1 MCVYIC
7 TYTYISLSSGN
18 LGDIFYPLS
27 NETLMEIT
35 KDIWLQQNNSVWD
48 MLWNILAGKLNHSRE
63 ENLPD

>member
-1 MCVYIC
+1 MCVYTCI
-7 TYTYISLSSGN
+7 YTYISLSSGN
-18 LGDIFYPLS
+18 LEDIFYPLS

-48 MLWNILAGKLNHSRE
+48 MLWNILAGKLNLSSK